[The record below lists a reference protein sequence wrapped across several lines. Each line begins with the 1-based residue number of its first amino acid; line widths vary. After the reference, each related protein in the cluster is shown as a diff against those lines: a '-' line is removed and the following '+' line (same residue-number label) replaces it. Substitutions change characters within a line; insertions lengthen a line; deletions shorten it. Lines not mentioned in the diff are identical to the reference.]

1 MALVMLPCD
10 LPWWPAVVKQLD
22 KAALA
27 RNSQDL
33 IGAMQRIH
41 DMCNISLDP
50 DEDEQDPDLFVG
62 LAKFIDEDLGPG
74 EREQMFVK
82 TIPKIV
88 ERAKALRNTKPPQGL
103 YFSLQQQGDHVEY
116 SYGFASSLVANAFF
130 STYPKRTVKTHP
142 TLGDFNFTNFFKYLH
157 LNSQKIKLQSILQ
170 YFEFLET
177 DGALEG
183 RMLVSRQVMTSKQW
197 LTIEDWLE
205 SNVLLCPLTIRHVG
219 RLERVDTDT
228 KVLHVCF
235 ASSRFGEGV
244 LEDAISQ
251 ETVHIATHP
260 EMLAV
265 ILSVEA
271 LEDNEVLI
279 VEGARHVSRINNP
292 KQKATFESIP
302 NPNPVT
308 VCCMDA
314 ENYSDMP
321 RNQFEEDNI
330 LREMNKSLLGFRQR
344 HLPASPTETVS
355 LDDAACPDGCPVTR
369 RLSPIGESFSSASPE
384 VETSEDKVVIH
395 NNNNNN
401 NIRANGNL
409 SEDISIENPLTDVRL
424 RPNGRSTTQRSLSP
438 DKLITGYN
446 KSLCSNAS
454 TRSRFIVLGSSGEV
468 LPVTRKSLGQ
478 MSVYESCNSQS
489 TESFHSARDS
499 IEDEHP
505 AGKYDEEEFKLTRK
519 YSNQLDTP
527 ERRGTFAQRLKEA
540 LNRES
545 TATGSSEESSGE
557 SSYAVGIS
565 ISGSHVGDQDIKV
578 RRGGSRGFVLR
589 DETVDEDFLKASL
602 EAEQKWLGK
611 FKHTQQPVLQRK
623 DTNNSSKYSF
633 STEYSSDFCSE
644 LEEVYEQLS
653 KWLDDPIASDENHEL
668 EARDRAVIQFA
679 GSLLRRAL
687 SESFAGV
694 PVQEGE
700 PQLLIGTNDVQ
711 QKHKL
716 ALAVRSLSLE
726 LARQRNKRQQ
736 SIQIS
741 DTEDQQEVEE
751 EDFMDAFEVQE
762 SPKKVESKRNKWT
775 INLTSLKELE
785 TLLEEESPT
794 FSWPLQFP
802 EINIKNIYS
811 DVEGINNS
819 IPGDSNPQDGGLLPV
834 ATGNWG
840 CGSRLKGDPQLK
852 LVIQWLAASLAGVPR
867 LIYYTCG
874 NLNLSK
880 LDTVSRVLTDRRW
893 TVGDLSTAMLRFA
906 DQALGDRVK
915 GRNSLF
921 DELIGVDKPSP

>member
-22 KAALA
+22 KITIA
-27 RNSQDL
+27 RNSDDL
-33 IGAMQRIH
+33 INAMQKIH

-50 DEDEQDPDLFVG
+50 DEDDQDPDRFVG
-62 LAKFIDEDLGPG
+62 LRKFIEEDFSPV
-74 EREQMFVK
+74 EREELFTK

-88 ERAKALRNTKPPQGL
+88 ERAKALGSTKPPYGL
-103 YFSLQQQGDHVEY
+103 YFSLQQQGDSVEY

-130 STYPKRTVKTHP
+130 STYPKRTMKTHP

-157 LNSQKIKLQSILQ
+157 LNSQKAKIRSIFQ
-170 YFEFLET
+170 YFNYLENEST
-177 DGALEG
+177 LDG
-183 RMLVSRQVMTSKQW
+183 RMIVSRQVMTSKQW

-205 SNVLLCPLTIRHVG
+205 SNVTLCPLTIRHVG
-219 RLERVDTDT
+219 RLERVDADT

-235 ASSRFGEGV
+235 ISSRFGEGV
-244 LEDAISQ
+244 LEDIITQ

-279 VEGARHVSRINNP
+279 VEGARHVSRINYP
-292 KQKATFESIP
+292 KQKAIFECIPQP
-302 NPNPVT
+302 NPIT

-314 ENYSDMP
+314 ENYSSFP
-321 RNQFEEDNI
+321 LSQFEEDNI
-330 LREMNKSLLGFRQR
+330 LREMNKSLLAFRQR
-344 HLPASPTETVS
+344 HGLSSPTESNRTES
-355 LDDAACPDGCPVTR
+355 EHDGCPATR

-384 VETSEDKVVIH
+384 IEIVNKNQIKS
-395 NNNNNN
+395 
-401 NIRANGNL
+401 NGN
-409 SEDISIENPLTDVRL
+409 IPLNDELNCEKNTNVRS
-424 RPNGRSTTQRSLSP
+424 RPNGISIGSQSP
-438 DKLITGYN
+438 IKLT
-446 KSLCSNAS
+446 KCASN
-454 TRSRFIVLGSSGEV
+454 TNIRSRFIVLGSSGEV
-468 LPVTRKSLGQ
+468 LPVTRKSIGQ
-478 MSVYESCNSQS
+478 MSLYGSCNSQS
-489 TESFHSARDS
+489 TESFHSAKDM
-499 IEDEHP
+499 IDDEP
-505 AGKYDEEEFKLTRK
+505 DEEDQKLTRR

-545 TATGSSEESSGE
+545 TATRSTDDSSGE

-565 ISGSHVGDQDIKV
+565 VTGSHVGDQDIKV
-578 RRGGSRGFVLR
+578 KRGGSRGFVLR
-589 DETVDEDFLKASL
+589 DETVDEDFLKESL
-602 EAEQKWLGK
+602 EAEQRWLGK
-611 FKHTQQPVLQRK
+611 FRQTQPTLQRR
-623 DTNNSSKYSF
+623 DTNTSSKYSF

-653 KWLDDPIASDENHEL
+653 KWLEDPIVSDENREMDS
-668 EARDRAVIQFA
+668 RDRAVVQFA

-700 PQLLIGTNDVQ
+700 PPSLTGLNDVH
-711 QKHKL
+711 QKRKL

-736 SIQIS
+736 SVSKIE
-741 DTEDQQEVEE
+741 EDNNVEE
-751 EDFMDAFEVQE
+751 EEFKDAIDEHLE
-762 SPKKVESKRNKWT
+762 LPLDIDETKRKEKFWSIT
-775 INLTSLKELE
+775 PTSTVLQ
-785 TLLEEESPT
+785 TLAEEETVICLPKYIENT
-794 FSWPLQFP
+794 AVK
-802 EINIKNIYS
+802 E
-811 DVEGINNS
+811 VENNS
-819 IPGDSNPQDGGLLPV
+819 FPCDNSTHDGGLLPV
-834 ATGNWG
+834 VTGNWG

-852 LVIQWLAASLAGVPR
+852 LVIQWLAASFAGVPR

-874 NLNLSK
+874 NPNLSK
-880 LDTVSRVLTDRRW
+880 LDTVCRVLTDRKW
-893 TVGDLSTAMLRFA
+893 SVGDLSTAMLRFA
-906 DQALGDRVK
+906 VHTLEDRVK

>member
-10 LPWWPAVVKQLD
+10 LPWWPTVVKQLD

-27 RNSQDL
+27 RNPKDL
-33 IGAMQRIH
+33 IDAMQRIH

-62 LAKFIDEDLGPG
+62 FAKFIDEDLGPG

-142 TLGDFNFTNFFKYLH
+142 TLGDFNFTNFFKNLH
-157 LNSQKIKLQSILQ
+157 QNSQKIKLQSILQ
-170 YFEFLET
+170 YFDFLES

-183 RMLVSRQVMTSKQW
+183 RMIVSRQVMTSKQW

-205 SNVLLCPLTIRHVG
+205 SNVPLCPLTIRHVG
-219 RLERVDTDT
+219 RLERVDTET

-235 ASSRFGEGV
+235 SSSRFGEGV
-244 LEDAISQ
+244 LEDVISQ
-251 ETVHIATHP
+251 ETVHIVTHP
-260 EMLAV
+260 EILAV

-292 KQKATFESIP
+292 KQNKATFESIP

-308 VCCMDA
+308 ICCMDA
-314 ENYSDMP
+314 ENYSNLP
-321 RNQFEEDNI
+321 LRQFEEDNI

-355 LDDAACPDGCPVTR
+355 LDVACADGCPVTR

-384 VETSEDKVVIH
+384 IETAEDKVVINNNNHH
-395 NNNNNN
+395 NNNNSN
-401 NIRANGNL
+401 RANGNL
-409 SEDISIENPLTDVRL
+409 SENASMENSTDVRP

-438 DKLITGYN
+438 DKFISGYH
-446 KSLCSNAS
+446 KSLSNVS

-489 TESFHSARDS
+489 TESFHSAKDS
-499 IEDEHP
+499 MDEEHP

-545 TATGSSEESSGE
+545 TATGSSEDSSGE
-557 SSYAVGIS
+557 SSYAVGIN

-611 FKHTQQPVLQRK
+611 FKQTQQPVLQRK

-653 KWLDDPIASDENHEL
+653 KWLDDPIVSDENREL

-700 PQLLIGTNDVQ
+700 PQLLIGPNDVQ

-736 SIQIS
+736 SI
-741 DTEDQQEVEE
+741 
-751 EDFMDAFEVQE
+751 
-762 SPKKVESKRNKWT
+762 
-775 INLTSLKELE
+775 
-785 TLLEEESPT
+785 
-794 FSWPLQFP
+794 
-802 EINIKNIYS
+802 
-811 DVEGINNS
+811 
-819 IPGDSNPQDGGLLPV
+819 PGDSSPQDGGLLPV

-874 NLNLSK
+874 NQSLSK

-906 DQALGDRVK
+906 VHTLEDRVK

-921 DELIGVDKPSP
+921 EELIGVDKPSP